1 MAVAMVVGILTTL
14 LCHEPE
20 VEGPPPRT
28 LRESVVDPF
37 VDFFSRDGALLM
49 LAFILL
55 YKIGDQMASSMTT
68 PFILELGF
76 TKTELAAVAKTFGM
90 LAWIGGSVLGG
101 LLMTRLS
108 TARALWIFG
117 VLQAAAILTFAGLAE
132 VGKEFSVLALAIAS
146 ENFTAGMGNA
156 AYITYMAA
164 LTNKRFTATQ
174 YALFSS
180 LMGVPRVF
188 AAAPTGF
195 MARELG
201 WTGYFL
207 ICAAAAIPGLLLL
220 TKVAPWSAASD
231 AGTFEK
237 SESVVAKP

>member
-1 MAVAMVVGILTTL
+1 
-14 LCHEPE
+14 
-20 VEGPPPRT
+20 
-28 LRESVVDPF
+28 
-37 VDFFSRDGALLM
+37 
-49 LAFILL
+49 
-55 YKIGDQMASSMTT
+55 
-68 PFILELGF
+68 
-76 TKTELAAVAKTFGM
+76 VAKTFGM

-101 LLMTRLS
+101 LLMTRLT

-117 VLQAAAILTFAGLAE
+117 VLQAVAILSFAGLAE
-132 VGKEFSVLALAIAS
+132 VGKEFGILALAVAA

-156 AYITYMAA
+156 AYITYMAS

-180 LMGVPRVF
+180 LMGVPRVL

-207 ICAAAAIPGLLLL
+207 FCAVAAVPGLLLL
-220 TKVAPWSAASD
+220 VKVAPWGSARACDEVPPAS
-231 AGTFEK
+231 A
-237 SESVVAKP
+237 SS